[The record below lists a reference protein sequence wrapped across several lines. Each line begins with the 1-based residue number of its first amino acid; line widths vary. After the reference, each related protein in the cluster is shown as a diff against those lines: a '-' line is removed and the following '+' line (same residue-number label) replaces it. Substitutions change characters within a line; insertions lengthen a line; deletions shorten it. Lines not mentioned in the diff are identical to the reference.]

1 MTKPRNMTALEQRAY
16 DGIIALVELAHKTA
30 NDAGWYR
37 NPKTGRKVKRNFG
50 EVVAL
55 MHSELSEALE
65 HDRKGTND
73 KHLKHRNG
81 VEVEFADCMIRVG
94 DTVGARKY
102 DLAGAIIEKN
112 RYNQRRKDHKL
123 SARGKRGGKRY

>member
-30 NDAGWYR
+30 KDAGWYR

-81 VEVEFADCMIRVG
+81 VEVEFGDVFLRIG
-94 DTVGARKY
+94 DT
-102 DLAGAIIEKN
+102 AGANGLDVAGSVIEKN
-112 RYNQRRKDHKL
+112 RFNQRRKDHKL
-123 SARGKRGGKRY
+123 STRGKRNGKRY